1 MYRPLINSMQS
12 AGCFNIQFEPV
23 YNLIF
28 RSDFEHSDLELKNRD
43 AKLFFRTSAI
53 KSKVKNLHGDMRLF
67 KNENYTDFYTE
78 PPVLSLEDVLYVE
91 VNMERPLVSDI
102 DSSSNVSSNSSNHE
116 KIPFLLAQNF

>member
-1 MYRPLINSMQS
+1 
-12 AGCFNIQFEPV
+12 
-23 YNLIF
+23 
-28 RSDFEHSDLELKNRD
+28 
-43 AKLFFRTSAI
+43 
-53 KSKVKNLHGDMRLF
+53 MRLF

-116 KIPFLLAQNF
+116 KISFLLAQNF

>member
-1 MYRPLINSMQS
+1 
-12 AGCFNIQFEPV
+12 
-23 YNLIF
+23 
-28 RSDFEHSDLELKNRD
+28 
-43 AKLFFRTSAI
+43 
-53 KSKVKNLHGDMRLF
+53 MRLF

-102 DSSSNVSSNSSNHE
+102 DSSSNVSSNNSNHE